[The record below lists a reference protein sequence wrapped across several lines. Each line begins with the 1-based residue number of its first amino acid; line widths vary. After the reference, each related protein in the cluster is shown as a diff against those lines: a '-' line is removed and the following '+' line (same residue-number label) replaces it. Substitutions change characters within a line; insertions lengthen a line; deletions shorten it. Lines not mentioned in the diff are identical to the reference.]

1 MTLKFN
7 SWLAVCIS
15 MFACAHLMSQEA
27 GAATPRKAAIFVANH
42 ADKTLD
48 DKLPALEDF
57 ISSRI
62 TGKGFSVISPEVAT
76 AAVSSLL
83 KDSQQ
88 TEIDKA
94 LDNNSSALRLAQMLG
109 ADYIIM
115 ASISSYGTDKQTTQ
129 AYGVQYVTVTYTL
142 RVTYKIL
149 EGVQGGTLAGGTF
162 PVTST
167 KRFTENSR
175 SDSSDTINDLLDQ
188 ASVKIAESAGTKT
201 IAAVAASSNLVEFS
215 VACGMQNLAQLPVT
229 VPDVELTASNTVV
242 IGKERIPVLALD
254 VMVELDGA
262 GIGSTPATF
271 KAAPGCTRSVC
282 VAQDLPI
289 TREPSMS
296 IRASIQCRTAN
307 DRCGL
312 PTMEG

>member
-175 SDSSDTINDLLDQ
+175 SEQSGHNQRPAGSSVGQNCRECGHKDDRGGRRILESGRVFRCVRY
-188 ASVKIAESAGTKT
+188 ARPRSIA
-201 IAAVAASSNLVEFS
+201 
-215 VACGMQNLAQLPVT
+215 C
-229 VPDVELTASNTVV
+229 D
-242 IGKERIPVLALD
+242 
-254 VMVELDGA
+254 
-262 GIGSTPATF
+262 
-271 KAAPGCTRSVC
+271 RS
-282 VAQDLPI
+282 
-289 TREPSMS
+289 
-296 IRASIQCRTAN
+296 
-307 DRCGL
+307 
-312 PTMEG
+312 